1 MVYEVQGAFE
11 NLYEVLGVAENASTV
26 TLQEALKRYIESL
39 QAQMNNPLS
48 MGSARAAMNEV
59 VPQIVHF
66 LLSDDDSRMEY
77 DRQLAASRSKQ
88 TVQYEPADIEG
99 LDDQLRIPFLF
110 NPFEDFDTEI
120 PGYTLRLI
128 AMKLDAE
135 WPSARQWITDT
146 SDETHSFVS
155 YLTFVAN
162 RKRLA
167 QRIGQIIEAASPIHQ
182 RRMDTNEAIE
192 RCIDVLDPQIER
204 PRVGI
209 RNKSFDG
216 KILYAGS
223 FVSDLPAQSEIIL
236 AHEGVRG
243 CAFGVIKSRT
253 SSVTFE
259 NGQSEVCFALMP
271 EGTDLQIGPS
281 EVKIPLFFE
290 VANLLHNTDHT
301 ALLDLC
307 LENQTQASEVIES
320 IQVMIHVQ
328 PLPPRV
334 VFEPAVTPGGPVWAG
349 TTRRGVAANLVV
361 TARNNGDEKLAPLAG
376 RIFTNDNAAQA
387 RPGQFHAN
395 EPITISIDTTTR
407 PFGQKYTVPF
417 SISYITPGALG
428 PSTMYVEGEILPTA
442 WQSLLRERG
451 FGERAG
457 VGCGVGLA
465 GGLLLGALG
474 AGLASH
480 IGIAWLLFLLIP
492 ILFVLIGRSIAL
504 TTVTHIR
511 RSGDTN
517 IDMKHIAPWI
527 LWGIPAGTGLAV
539 ALVCTL
545 VPDAG
550 TSFLIGGL
558 IGFIVAAA
566 PGFLLGKAQAANTGS
581 SPFGT

>member
-1 MVYEVQGAFE
+1 MIYEVQGAFV
-11 NLYEVLGVAENASTV
+11 NYYEVLGVAENASTA
-26 TLQEALKRYIESL
+26 TIQEALNRYLEGL

-48 MGSARAAMNEV
+48 MGSARTAMNDV
-59 VPQIVHF
+59 VPQIVHL
-66 LLSDDDSRMEY
+66 LLSEDSSRMEY

-88 TVQYEPADIEG
+88 TAHYEPTDDEG

-135 WPSARQWITDT
+135 WPDARQWITDT
-146 SDETHSFVS
+146 ADEIHSFVS

-162 RKRLA
+162 RKHLA
-167 QRIGQIIEAASPIHQ
+167 ERIGQIIDAASPIHRQ
-182 RRMDTNEAIE
+182 RMDTNEAIE
-192 RCIDVLDPQIER
+192 RCIDILDPHIER

-209 RNKSFDG
+209 HSKSFDG
-216 KILYAGS
+216 RIFYAGS

-253 SSVTFE
+253 SGVTFE
-259 NGQSEVCFALMP
+259 NGQSEVRFALMP
-271 EGTDLQIGPS
+271 EGSEPQIGAS
-281 EVKIPLFFE
+281 EVKIPLFFD
-290 VANLLHNTDHT
+290 VANLLHNADHS

-307 LENQTQASEVIES
+307 LENQASEVIEP
-320 IQVMIHVQ
+320 IQVVIHVQ

-334 VFEPAVTPGGPVWAG
+334 VFEPPATADRPVWAG
-349 TTRRGVAANLVV
+349 ITRRGVPTSVV
-361 TARNNGDEKLAPLAG
+361 ITARNNGDEELVPLVG

-395 EPITISIDTTTR
+395 EPITISIDTTNR

-417 SISYITPGALG
+417 SINYGTPGAQG
-428 PSTMYVEGEILPTA
+428 PTTIYVGGEILPTA

-504 TTVTHIR
+504 TTVTHVR
-511 RSGDTN
+511 RSGDTDAD
-517 IDMKHIAPWI
+517 IRHVAPWI
-527 LWGIPAGTGLAV
+527 LWGIPAGAGLAV

-545 VPDAG
+545 VSDAG
-550 TSFLIGGL
+550 TSFWIGGL
-558 IGFIVAAA
+558 IGFIVAAT
-566 PGFLLGKAQAANTGS
+566 PGFLLGKVQAENTGP
-581 SPFGT
+581 SPLDT